1 MKTEFLKSL
10 NLDDEVIKQI
20 QAESG
25 KDVTAAKTQLQA
37 QIDSLN
43 QQLADVNATVTQRD
57 TDLATLR
64 TQLEEAGQSATKLSQ
79 VQKNFADLQAKYEN
93 DTKEYQNKL
102 QKQTYDFAVQKA
114 VSDIQF
120 SSKAAKNEFVRALT
134 EKNLPLQD
142 GMLLGLSE
150 YIEKQKQEDPDAF
163 KKVEEAE
170 EKKPPNFAPPAN
182 PNKAPK
188 GGEENKFGFHFMG
201 VRKQTDD

>member
-10 NLDDEVIKQI
+10 NLDEEVIKQI

-37 QIDSLN
+37 QIDTLT

-79 VQKNFADLQAKYEN
+79 VQKNFADLQTKYEN
-93 DTKEYQNKL
+93 DTKDYQAKL
-102 QKQTYDFAVQKA
+102 QKQSYDFAVQRA

-142 GMLLGLSE
+142 GMLLGLTE

-163 KKVEEAE
+163 KKVEEKQ
-170 EKKPPNFAPPAN
+170 EKKPEFAPPAN
-182 PNKAPK
+182 PNKTPK
-188 GGEENKFGFHFMG
+188 DGEENKFGFHFMG
-201 VRKQTDD
+201 VRKQNDD

>member
-10 NLDDEVIKQI
+10 NLDEDVIKQI

-43 QQLADVNATVTQRD
+43 QQLEDVNKTVTQRD

-79 VQKNFADLQAKYEN
+79 VQKNFADLQAKYEK
-93 DTKEYQNKL
+93 DTQDYQAKL
-102 QKQTYDFAVQKA
+102 QKQSYDFAVQRA

-142 GMLLGLSE
+142 GVLLGLSD
-150 YIEKQKQEDPDAF
+150 YVAQQRQEDPDAF
-163 KKVEEAE
+163 KKVEEKE
-170 EKKPPNFAPPAN
+170 EKKPEFAPPTN
-182 PNKAPK
+182 PNKPPK
-188 GGEENKFGFHFMG
+188 DEGESKFGFHFIG
-201 VRKQTDD
+201 VRKQNDN